1 MGIFDWLKGKNPQ
14 TQKKETI
21 VKKTVESVKNVFNS
35 KSLKTAVE
43 EWLENSSIAEKKYGH
58 ISQWDVSNVTDMTSL
73 FEFEWDAK
81 PFDENISNWDVS
93 KVTKMS
99 SMFKMAKTF
108 NQPLGKWDVSNV
120 TDMSEMFQNA
130 LNFNQDISKW
140 DVSNVTDMQNMFNC
154 ASSFNRDI
162 GSWDVS
168 KVTKMSSMF
177 EMAETFNQPLDKW
190 NVSKVTHMGSLF
202 GSALN
207 FNQDISKWDVS
218 NVIYMSGMF
227 SNTVFNKN
235 ISKWDVS
242 NVLYMNHMFYDASVF
257 NQDISNWNVSSETRM
272 DYMFLKAV
280 AFNQDISKWK
290 ISQSSDEQTKQ
301 KEDKVKLKFL
311 KEVINGVEFK
321 LVDFE
326 SLENIKDDDSLM
338 RVGFFIEEIKYET
351 LTEFVYYIGEQYLN
365 EDGDVETQEY
375 NVEGVSFFIDENN
388 NFIER
393 PLNFEEEIFNSYN
406 NGYSPISDFN
416 GAFEGDVM
424 EYNITDSDAYC
435 FDGGVFFGI
444 KLA

>member
-140 DVSNVTDMQNMFNC
+140 DVSNV
-154 ASSFNRDI
+154 
-162 GSWDVS
+162 
-168 KVTKMSSMF
+168 
-177 EMAETFNQPLDKW
+177 
-190 NVSKVTHMGSLF
+190 
-202 GSALN
+202 
-207 FNQDISKWDVS
+207 
-218 NVIYMSGMF
+218 IYMSGMF

-257 NQDISNWNVSSETRM
+257 NQDISNWDVSSETRM